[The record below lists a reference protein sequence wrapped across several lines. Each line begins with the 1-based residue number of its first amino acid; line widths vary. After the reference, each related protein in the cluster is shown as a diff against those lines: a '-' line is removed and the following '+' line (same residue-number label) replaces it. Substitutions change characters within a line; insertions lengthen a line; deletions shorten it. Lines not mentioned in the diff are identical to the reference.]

1 MVASTGFRVRVAW
14 CRIPCATGPLLAL
27 LARMNG
33 ENGFF
38 DCRVRVFHYHLSPR
52 TTSFTIYTNPTV
64 QPEQTII
71 WHIIVRSPTHLHSN
85 ISRRSIIHFPS
96 FNHCSAVHTSTMRL
110 SGLIPLLFTLA
121 AFILTMLCIF
131 AGSSKNYLEGA
142 DMLTVPLPP
151 PSPPTPQNHPK
162 LTKQPGEHIPPGAK
176 HTQHQQTHLEIPPI
190 HRKRHPILA
199 QRRRLRPRQVSP
211 HPRLLLGAL
220 AQLLRGVLHAR
231 PHCELDRRSV
241 KECHVLFEPHLLL
254 PLRSRGRD
262 PE

>member
-1 MVASTGFRVRVAW
+1 MPGSG
-14 CRIPCATGPLLAL
+14 IPCATGPLLAL
-27 LARMNG
+27 NG

-38 DCRVRVFHYHLSPR
+38 DCRVRCFHYHLHTPHNLFQRSLR
-52 TTSFTIYTNPTV
+52 LQYNPTV
-64 QPEQTII
+64 QPEQTKSR
-71 WHIIVRSPTHLHSN
+71 HIILRSPSHLHSK

-96 FNHCSAVHTSTMRL
+96 FNYCSAVHTTTMRL

-131 AGSSKNYLEGA
+131 GGSSTNYLEGV
-142 DMLTVPLPP
+142 DMLTVPPP
-151 PSPPTPQNHPK
+151 PPPPPPQNHSK
-162 LTKQPGEHIPPGAK
+162 LTKQPGEHIPPRAK

-211 HPRLLLGAL
+211 HPRLLLGAF
-220 AQLLRGVLHAR
+220 ARLLRGVLHAR